1 VRIHLRV
8 QMIVRRNMI
17 LRRKFFIWS
26 LCFLLVADLADQ
38 SRTSFAEAMS
48 PVSSRNR
55 GQLRAAS
62 LGISRKSALSLGVVV
77 LLHAQHYL
85 YLSSVT

>member
-1 VRIHLRV
+1 MRIHLQV

-17 LRRKFFIWS
+17 LRRKFFICS
-26 LCFLLVADLADQ
+26 LCFLLVSDLADQ
-38 SRTSFAEAMS
+38 SRTSFVEA
-48 PVSSRNR
+48 VSSRNR

-62 LGISRKSALSLGVVV
+62 LGISRKSSLSLGVVV